1 MKRGFKGLVLL
12 LAVAVM
18 VSLAG
23 CSGGT
28 PSFSLTVTK
37 EGDGE
42 VAFTPSKGTFT
53 NGEKVT
59 ITAVPGANHSFSHFE
74 VNGSSNGANP
84 VSFEM
89 RKNTTVKA
97 VFKADPVDPGNLMIN
112 IKGDGRVIKD
122 PQKEYYNIGDIVS
135 LTAVSGAGWY
145 FDHWEGD
152 LEGSEPTNPE
162 LVINLDAKKTV
173 TAVFETTNFLLN
185 INQQGEGTVT
195 RSPERTAYNHGET
208 VTLTATPAV
217 GWLFDHWEGDLSGS
231 AAEDTIT
238 VDTNKNVT
246 AVFVK
251 ETYTINTQ
259 IVGMGTVKLNPQK
272 AGYTYGDEVEVT
284 VAPMSGYLFDHWEGD
299 LNGTE
304 ETKTI
309 TIDGN
314 KTVTAFFRNYAK
326 VTVNYTG
333 AHSPEVTLSYL
344 DQAKIGGTYQLQF
357 AKRPECTY
365 EVEASTSENN
375 QTQAFGNK
383 INVYNVNTDITI
395 NVNIDEYIPVRY
407 PVLPES
413 SVVNPHNISFGESFV
428 RYNNTYVIQGLR
440 EYLRGAPYPQEFYYK
455 LKKITVNGVSKSFS
469 FKSGTNPKVIN
480 PISIKITDPT
490 TIVAEYKP

>member
-1 MKRGFKGLVLL
+1 MKKGFKGLVLL

-37 EGDGE
+37 EGDGA
-42 VAFTPSKGTFT
+42 VAVTPSKGTFT
-53 NGEKVT
+53 NGEKVS
-59 ITAVPGANHSFSHFE
+59 ITAAPGANHSFSHFE
-74 VNGSSNGANP
+74 VNGSSDAANP

-97 VFKADPVDPGNLMIN
+97 VFKSDPVDPGNLMVN

-122 PQKEYYNIGDIVS
+122 PQKEYYNIGDIVT

-173 TAVFETTNFLLN
+173 TAVFGTTNFLLN
-185 INQQGEGTVT
+185 IALQGEGTVT
-195 RSPERTAYNHGET
+195 RSPEKTAYNHGET
-208 VTLTATPAV
+208 VALTATPAV
-217 GWLFDHWEGDLSGS
+217 GWLFDHWEGDLASG
-231 AAEDTIT
+231 AAEETIT

-251 ETYTINTQ
+251 EIYTITTAN
-259 IVGMGTVKLNPQK
+259 VGMGMVGLSPQK
-272 AGYTYGDEVEVT
+272 TGYTYGEQVEVS
-284 VAPMSGYLFDHWEGD
+284 VAPMSGWLFDHWEGD

-304 ETKTI
+304 MTKTI

-314 KTVTAFFRNYAK
+314 KTVTAFFRDYAK

-333 AHSPEVTLSYL
+333 AHSPEVTLAYP
-344 DQAKIGGTYQLQF
+344 DRATIGGTYQLQF
-357 AKRPECTY
+357 VKRSNCTY
-365 EVEASTSENN
+365 EVDVSTSALN
-375 QTQAFGNK
+375 QTQLNDNLISVF
-383 INVYNVNTDITI
+383 NVNKDITV
-395 NVNIDEYIPVRY
+395 NLNIDEFMPVSY
-407 PVLPES
+407 PVLPAYTDYATPGMIGS
-413 SVVNPHNISFGESFV
+413 GEILV
-428 RYNNTYVIQGLR
+428 RYNDTYVISGLR
-440 EYLRGAPYPQEFYYK
+440 RFLNDAEAAGIWR
-455 LKKITVNGVSKSFS
+455 LKVITVNGVSKSFS
-469 FKSGTNPKVIN
+469 FKSGTSTSAIN
-480 PISIKITDPT
+480 PISIVITVPT
-490 TIVAEYKP
+490 TIDALYNRY